1 MLHLELKFTENI
13 VLDVNGEIIKIKLLK
28 KERED
33 TGYSKIG
40 IEANKN
46 RVRIYREDNL
56 VKI

>member
-13 VLDVNGEIIKIKLLK
+13 ILDVNGEIIKIKLLK

-40 IEANKN
+40 IEADKNK
-46 RVRIYREDNL
+46 VRIYREEI
-56 VKI
+56 K